1 VPVAARGLPF
11 SIHQVAEYLIGLGL
25 IAQAVQGSKSLLPIV
40 FGAAVLLSAALTDGP
55 LAGWKTV
62 SRPAHKVVD
71 IVLATVAL
79 LLAVLPWS
87 GADASGRAVLLIAA
101 ALLGMLILRTSYVP
115 KPVRAPRNRGDLAED
130 VGRSAGRMV
139 GKGLKAYRDGRRREE
154 NRRADEPV
162 QTRREENRR
171 ADEPVQARREE
182 NRRADEP
189 VQARRETGSA
199 EAAGSA
205 EPPGASG
212 PPAP

>member
-1 VPVAARGLPF
+1 MQTGAVPVAARGLPF

-71 IVLATVAL
+71 IVLASSPS

-101 ALLGMLILRTSYVP
+101 ALLGMLIRARATCPSPCGRPGTGGTWPRTS
-115 KPVRAPRNRGDLAED
+115 
-130 VGRSAGRMV
+130 
-139 GKGLKAYRDGRRREE
+139 
-154 NRRADEPV
+154 
-162 QTRREENRR
+162 
-171 ADEPVQARREE
+171 
-182 NRRADEP
+182 
-189 VQARRETGSA
+189 
-199 EAAGSA
+199 AA
-205 EPPGASG
+205 
-212 PPAP
+212 PPAAWWARA

>member
-1 VPVAARGLPF
+1 MPVAARGLPF

-71 IVLATVAL
+71 IVLAIVAL

-101 ALLGMLILRTSYVP
+101 ALLGMLILRTSYAP

-139 GKGLKAYRDGRRREE
+139 GKGLKAYRGRA
-154 NRRADEPV
+154 RAG
-162 QTRREENRR
+162 T
-171 ADEPVQARREE
+171 
-182 NRRADEP
+182 
-189 VQARRETGSA
+189 TGSG
-199 EAAGSA
+199 EPAGSA

>member
-1 VPVAARGLPF
+1 MPVAARGLPF

-71 IVLATVAL
+71 IVLAIVAV

-87 GADASGRAVLLIAA
+87 GADASARAVLLIAA
-101 ALLGMLILRTSYVP
+101 ALLGMLILRTSYAP
-115 KPVRAPRNRGDLAED
+115 KSVRAPRNRGDLAED

-139 GKGLKAYRDGRRREE
+139 GKGLKAYRDGRGREE
-154 NRRADEPV
+154 DRRADEAV
-162 QTRREENRR
+162 
-171 ADEPVQARREE
+171 A
-182 NRRADEP
+182 
-189 VQARRETGSA
+189 TGRPDD
-199 EAAGSA
+199 AAKPAGPS

-212 PPAP
+212 PTAP